1 MRTNTR
7 ETKFHYMDIHG
18 RELFVSRTKNDN
30 ISFRLYHDKIVEG
43 TTRQEFQDIPLMV
56 PSNTEGL
63 YSMVSAM
70 YERAQDKT
78 VASEDPIRDGRN
90 FMYLIK
96 SGEAFYMMFNH
107 DLANEL
113 RRPSETNVELSGRYI
128 SDLFDEHIE
137 KGLAIT
143 KKLPQ

>member
-7 ETKFHYMDIHG
+7 ETKYRYMDIYG
-18 RELFVSRTKNDN
+18 RELLVSRTKSDN
-30 ISFRLYHDKIVEG
+30 ISFRLYHNKIVEG
-43 TTRQEFQDIPLMV
+43 TSRQEFQNVSLMV
-56 PSNTEGL
+56 SRDSENL
-63 YSMVSAM
+63 YNMVSAM
-70 YERAQDKT
+70 YEHAQNQT

-90 FMYLIK
+90 FMYLVK
-96 SGEAFYMMFNH
+96 SDERFYMMFNH

-113 RRPSETNVELSGRYI
+113 RKPSETNVELSGRYI
-128 SDLFDEHIE
+128 SDLFDTHIE